1 MSIKGEKY
9 SSRSAKMRH
18 EKSEGAKERMK
29 EYGRKPVKKAAVKKN
44 VLQLRPCTGWG
55 GKKKLT

>member
-1 MSIKGEKY
+1 MSMKGEKY

-29 EYGRKPVKKAAVKKN
+29 EYGKKPKMKAAKKPM
-44 VLQLRPCTGWG
+44 RK
-55 GKKKLT
+55 GK